1 MAHELVLDAAVRN
14 WVLIPLTLSVVLM
27 MVLRQYI
34 TKARSNLLLSA
45 AHNGCLE
52 PSARGYFLPWV
63 IVLSHPTCSQWSI
76 VVPWAFHVMPD
87 DGGQL

>member
-34 TKARSNLLLSA
+34 TKVRSSPLLSA
-45 AHNGCLE
+45 EHNVCSDLLRHVTCLSSGIALSRPACCQRRFIIRALCGC
-52 PSARGYFLPWV
+52 R
-63 IVLSHPTCSQWSI
+63 
-76 VVPWAFHVMPD
+76 
-87 DGGQL
+87 